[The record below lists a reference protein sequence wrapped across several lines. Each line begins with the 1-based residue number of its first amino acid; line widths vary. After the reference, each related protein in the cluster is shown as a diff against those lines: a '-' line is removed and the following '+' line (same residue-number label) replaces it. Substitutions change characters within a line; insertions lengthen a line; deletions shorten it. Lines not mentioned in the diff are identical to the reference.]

1 MLNPGDKAPA
11 FSLLSDAG
19 ETISLKSLLDKTLV
33 LYFYPRA
40 DTPGCTS
47 EANQFRDARKEIEKA
62 GARVVGMSGDP
73 VEDLR
78 KFRDKYSLNFP
89 LLSDLERQTL
99 EAYGVWQEKNMYG
112 RKSMGVVRTTYIIG
126 TNGKIKKVFPRVKVD
141 GHIHE
146 VLAALKE
153 EGKSATA

>member
-11 FSLLSDAG
+11 FSLASDHG
-19 ETISLKSLLDKTLV
+19 ETVRLRDLLDKTLV

-62 GARVVGMSGDP
+62 GARVAGVSGDS
-73 VEDLR
+73 VEDLQ

-89 LLSDLERQTL
+89 LLSDPSHGSL
-99 EAYGVWQEKNMYG
+99 EAYGVWQEKNLYG
-112 RKSMGVVRTTYIIG
+112 RKSMGIARTTYIIG
-126 TNGKIKKVFPRVKVD
+126 TDGKIKKVFPRVKVD

-146 VLAALKE
+146 VLAALK
-153 EGKSATA
+153 SQ